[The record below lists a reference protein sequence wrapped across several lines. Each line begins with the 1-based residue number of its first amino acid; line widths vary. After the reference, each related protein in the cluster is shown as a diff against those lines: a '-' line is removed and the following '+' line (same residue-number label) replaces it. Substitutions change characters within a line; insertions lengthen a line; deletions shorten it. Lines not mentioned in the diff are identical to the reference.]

1 MWCVLPLFGVVC
13 CLLMYSVMRVV
24 GSAVF
29 AMSQNFI
36 LPCMEQALHDTEEFV
51 IARSLQAMGALSH
64 LGLFDT
70 EAMVLVG
77 TRVVPLLCH
86 PR

>member
-1 MWCVLPLFGVVC
+1 
-13 CLLMYSVMRVV
+13 
-24 GSAVF
+24 
-29 AMSQNFI
+29 
-36 LPCMEQALHDTEEFV
+36 MEQALHDTEEFV
-51 IARSLQAMGALSH
+51 IARALQAMGALSH

-86 PR
+86 PRYRHPHDFLFLWFFLSLQQYVCLWRSIWL